1 MLRIVEK
8 ASEKYLT
15 KDENTPLVK
24 KETGSYRVECGLYA
38 YICGNG
44 KIRRVS

>member
-8 ASEKYLT
+8 ASEKHLT
-15 KDENTPLVK
+15 KDTNTPLVK
-24 KETGSYRVECGLYA
+24 KETGNYRVDCGLNA

-44 KIRRVS
+44 KMRRVS